1 MNENYYLIGSFE
13 RAVIAMTMIVYVM
26 PLSLNLYCKLYCVIT
41 DFVNNFM
48 RIIIDTLNSMVPQ
61 YYTNK

>member
-1 MNENYYLIGSFE
+1 MKENYYQIVSFLKSSYSYDHDCV
-13 RAVIAMTMIVYVM
+13 R

-48 RIIIDTLNSMVPQ
+48 KIFIDSFNSMVPQ
-61 YYTNK
+61 YYTNN